1 MKLKKINKF
10 AEKRA
15 KALYIYLQALW
26 ENKQEKACYIQDADY
41 KKREAEK
48 LKKLKRK
55 YVSLSKHYIK
65 AIRKDAEDKYSS
77 KITVDVNAFKAL
89 TEKHLYDKHLDY
101 NQTIKDYYECEFSE
115 P

>member
-26 ENKQEKACYIQDADY
+26 ENEQEKDCYIQDAAY
-41 KKREAEK
+41 KKRKAEK
-48 LKKLKRK
+48 IKKLKGK

-65 AIRKDAEDKYSS
+65 AIRKDAKDKYST
-77 KITVDVNAFKAL
+77 KITVDINAFKAL
-89 TEKHLYDKHLDY
+89 TIKYLYDNHLDH
-101 NQTIKDYYECEFSE
+101 NQVVKDYYECEFSE
-115 P
+115 D

>member
-41 KKREAEK
+41 
-48 LKKLKRK
+48 KKLKRK